1 MFFIR
6 STGPATTHLALTART
21 GRLQTAVKLQSKAQQ
36 PQVLMSFSLLFC
48 MDYRAVNMQ
57 RSSHPVKNTILKDL
71 LESHKSFNL
80 SALCPMV
87 ETTWSFYS

>member
-1 MFFIR
+1 
-6 STGPATTHLALTART
+6 
-21 GRLQTAVKLQSKAQQ
+21 
-36 PQVLMSFSLLFC
+36 

-87 ETTWSFYS
+87 ETTWSFY